1 MNIEDVKSL
10 IALIDESTL
19 TELHYETAD
28 FHLLLSKN
36 KAVQKNS
43 QSTANAVAFDNEVK
57 PVSEVMKESSV
68 EKKEAAADTVV
79 AQKEGHIV
87 TSPIVGVVYL
97 AATPESKP
105 YVTIGQSVSRGDVVC
120 LVEAMKLMN
129 EIKSEFSGEIV
140 EILVENEQI
149 VEYNQ
154 PLFRII

>member
-1 MNIEDVKSL
+1 VNIEDVKSL
-10 IALIDESTL
+10 ITLIDQSTL

-28 FHLLLSKN
+28 FQLLLSKN
-36 KAVQKNS
+36 KVIQKNNT
-43 QSTANAVAFDNEVK
+43 QTANAVTFENDATPEFV
-57 PVSEVMKESSV
+57 VTKETTI
-68 EKKEAAADTVV
+68 EKKEAV
-79 AQKEGHIV
+79 AEVTAKQEGHII

-97 AATPESKP
+97 SANPESKP
-105 YVTIGQSVSRGDVVC
+105 YVTNGQLVAKGDVVC